1 VTEKLKYQRLLERYG
16 NPASDPK
23 GFQSKHMVLWTV
35 PMWIDTHIPALPNK
49 IYINRDA
56 INPLETVLNRLISL
70 GPYKEITTWDGC
82 FNIRFVRGSKTK
94 MSIHSWGLA
103 IDINAADN
111 PLNMTKEKAASY
123 GLKPFS
129 KLFDEI
135 WADAGWTCGSSFTRP
150 DGMHFEYTAHL

>member
-1 VTEKLKYQRLLERYG
+1 MTEKVKYQRLIARYG

-23 GFQSKHMVLWTV
+23 EFQSKHMMLWTV

-56 INPLETVLNRLISL
+56 IEPLETVLNRLISL
-70 GPYKEITTWDGC
+70 GAFKEINTWDGC

-103 IDINAADN
+103 IDINAANN
-111 PLNMTKEKAASY
+111 PLNMTKQQAAGY
-123 GLKPFS
+123 GLTPFTT
-129 KLFDEI
+129 LFDEI
-135 WADAGWTCGSSFTRP
+135 WADAGWTCGSQFSRP

>member
-1 VTEKLKYQRLLERYG
+1 MTEKAKYQKLIDRYG

-49 IYINRDA
+49 IYINRD
-56 INPLETVLNRLISL
+56 IIEPLETVLNRIISL
-70 GPYKEITTWDGC
+70 GAFKEINTWDGC

-103 IDINAADN
+103 IDINAANN
-111 PLNMTKEKAASY
+111 PLGMSKNQAVSY
-123 GLKPFS
+123 GLTPFTT
-129 KLFDEI
+129 LFDEI
-135 WADAGWTCGSSFTRP
+135 WADAGWTCGSGFTRP
-150 DGMHFEYTAHL
+150 DGMHFEYTSHL